1 VAHERKAR
9 ATRERYKLPSAKSG
23 ELAAELRALAAE
35 AHKLGSEIDF
45 VAGRL
50 SWEAKGM
57 STPQRVDEERE
68 KIRHEAERAQQ
79 RVDEEREKIGHEAER
94 AQRRVD
100 EEREKIGY
108 EAERAQQR
116 IDEEREKIRHEAER
130 VHHKLVEPDYTLVRP
145 DGKTLVNIKGRTQLT
160 ADEALHWCELIKR
173 IP

>member
-1 VAHERKAR
+1 MNTTPTLPNFLAMLREVLWRMNERLVRLEKDTSFPAQQ
-9 ATRERYKLPSAKSG
+9 SG

-68 KIRHEAERAQQ
+68 KIR
-79 RVDEEREKIGHEAER
+79 HEAER